1 MARIDGFEM
10 RPVLTPA
17 PLPAPQRRLAR
28 LYLWRAV
35 WRGGAAT
42 AVLMLSI
49 LPILAYPVARYP
61 YFQENLVVGDTEP
74 TDLIWRWSLFVYPI
88 VLVMVIQPMVMVI
101 QARARLTAFR
111 AGGGELSRE
120 RIAVWARRDSTIALD
135 PAKAFI
141 LCVDI
146 LSNHGTVLALGYAGR
161 APFTHDPFR
170 RTIRLGRLRPF
181 WFGGSIRVQ
190 LLEGPGWT
198 TRVTVLRCAGV
209 ADLMNMPIG
218 EASRAVET
226 VMALLYEGFSRHL
239 AALDAARR
247 EQALERTA
255 LEARLHALQAQ
266 IEPHF
271 LFNTLANLR
280 YLIRTRP
287 EAALDMLDHL
297 SGYLQSALP
306 DLRSATSTVRRE
318 AALAEHYLSIMRIRM
333 GDRLRFDFD
342 LAPAALDMP
351 VPPAMLISLV
361 ENAIEHGLERATRSG
376 RIVVGASIEGGQI
389 VLRVGDDG
397 IGLVGNAGQGVG
409 LANIQER
416 LKLLHGEAALL
427 SVMPGEAG
435 GVVATLRIPRPA
447 EGAG

>member
-1 MARIDGFEM
+1 M
-10 RPVLTPA
+10 RPVLTPS
-17 PLPAPQRRLAR
+17 PLSAPQRRLAR
-28 LYLWRAV
+28 LYLWRAA
-35 WRGGAAT
+35 WRSS
-42 AVLMLSI
+42 AVIAVVMLSI
-49 LPILAYPVARYP
+49 SAIMAYPFARYA
-61 YFQENLVVGDTEP
+61 YLREIFVVGDMAP
-74 TDLIWRWSLFVYPI
+74 AALIWGWSLLVGSFVAI
-88 VLVMVIQPMVMVI
+88 V
-101 QARARLTAFR
+101 QARARLTVFR
-111 AGGGELSRE
+111 KGGGELSSE
-120 RIAVWARRDSTIALD
+120 QIAVSARRSSSIALD
-135 PAKAFI
+135 PATAFN

-146 LSNHGTVLALGYAGR
+146 LSNHGTALALRYGGR
-161 APFTHDPFR
+161 AAFAHDPFG

-190 LLEGPGWT
+190 LLDEPGWA
-198 TRVTVLRCAGV
+198 TRVTVRRCAGL
-209 ADLMNMPIG
+209 ADVMNMPIG
-218 EASRAVET
+218 KALRAVET
-226 VMALLYEGFSRHL
+226 VMALLDEGFSRHL

-247 EQALERTA
+247 EHALERTA

-287 EAALDMLDHL
+287 ESALDMLDHL
-297 SGYLQSALP
+297 TGYLQSALP

-318 AALAEHYLSIMRIRM
+318 AALAEHYLSVMQIRM

-342 LAPAALDMP
+342 LAPAALDVP

-389 VLRVGDDG
+389 VLRVADDG

-416 LKLLHGEAALL
+416 LKLLHGEAAAL